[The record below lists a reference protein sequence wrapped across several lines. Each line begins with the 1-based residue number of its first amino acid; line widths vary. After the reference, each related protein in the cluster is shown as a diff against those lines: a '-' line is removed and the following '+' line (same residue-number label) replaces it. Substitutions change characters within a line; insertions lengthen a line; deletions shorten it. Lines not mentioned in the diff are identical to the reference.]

1 MSENGCIHLDNFKSK
16 HGLQSY
22 ITIYSYFVASTTS
35 EARKIK
41 AKCCFCYVCKAF
53 ETRLHSCLTCIF
65 FGCHKKNHIQEHAKM
80 EKHYLAIELMFGN
93 VLCVACGDYVY
104 DSEMTRVADE
114 RHLKAM
120 TLAGLRSTPFRHW
133 WPSPHDVHLLKQNPC
148 RRMLLNNTTIGLR
161 GLVNLGNSCYVNSI
175 VQVLTHIPPLRD
187 YFLSERHT
195 CRLNET
201 PETCFV
207 CEISRIF
214 QEFYSGN
221 KSPLILK
228 HLLVLVWANIK
239 HMACNKQQ
247 DAHEFLMIMLNY
259 LHEQSAP
266 LNPSPP
272 PASSSPPPG
281 AEREERGEESRPS
294 EPQQQQLNTSN
305 SCSCI
310 IDLIFTGKLQS
321 DITCHVCN
329 GVSTTIDP
337 FWDISLEL
345 DNTGRG
351 GGEMTS
357 SQQLSD
363 TAVSQQSQSSSSS
376 SSSGSATAAHAL
388 KSDGDGTGSGS
399 VSLDECLEQ
408 FTRAEHLGSIRCNNC
423 DADQQQ
429 TKQLTVQKLPVVVC
443 FHLKRFEAICTNVF
457 AKISKIITFPLELDM
472 SPFMSHRRNSN
483 QNHSSPSTSSSS
495 SASSYTNYCTQILED
510 NRYSHHHSS
519 FACL

>member
-1 MSENGCIHLDNFKSK
+1 
-16 HGLQSY
+16 
-22 ITIYSYFVASTTS
+22 
-35 EARKIK
+35 
-41 AKCCFCYVCKAF
+41 
-53 ETRLHSCLTCIF
+53 
-65 FGCHKKNHIQEHAKM
+65 
-80 EKHYLAIELMFGN
+80 
-93 VLCVACGDYVY
+93 
-104 DSEMTRVADE
+104 
-114 RHLKAM
+114 
-120 TLAGLRSTPFRHW
+120 
-133 WPSPHDVHLLKQNPC
+133 
-148 RRMLLNNTTIGLR
+148 GLR

-187 YFLSERHT
+187 YFLAERHT
-195 CRLNET
+195 CKLNET

-228 HLLVLVWANIK
+228 HLLVLVWANIE
-239 HMACNKQQ
+239 HMACNRQQ

-266 LNPSPP
+266 LKAAPTSTPSTSPLSP
-272 PASSSPPPG
+272 SSSPPPPLSSQ
-281 AEREERGEESRPS
+281 EEGGGGG
-294 EPQQQQLNTSN
+294 NNN

-345 DNTGRG
+345 DNTSRG
-351 GGEMTS
+351 GRWGGGGGPDMTS
-357 SQQLSD
+357 SQLQNDAS
-363 TAVSQQSQSSSSS
+363 SQSSSSS
-376 SSSGSATAAHAL
+376 SSSSGSSKSGLAAATAAAATAAI
-388 KSDGDGTGSGS
+388 KTDGGGGEGGGGGGGGGS

-443 FHLKRFEAICTNVF
+443 FHLKRFEAICENVF

-472 SPFMSHRRNSN
+472 TPFMSHRRNGTTPTPTPTN
-483 QNHSSPSTSSSS
+483 APDATSS
-495 SASSYTNYCTQILED
+495 YRNYCAQILED
-510 NRYSHHHSS
+510 NRYSL
-519 FACL
+519 FAVVNHQGDNVGGGHYTAFIRQQYDEWFLCDDSKVTRANITDILNSEGYLLFYHKQILEYE